1 MIYWILSGWNQK
13 GCPSDH
19 GFVLEIG
26 QDCFGYPQV
35 IQYDHGNSAVGI
47 RRFWNHVTIGKFYCY
62 VCLTADI
69 QWFPNEPIENKEN
82 WAKNCLSEI
91 QTWNSKYRS
100 YLATDFQKTTAD
112 PISICCTASGYH
124 WIPHR
129 SLSTSPYLW
138 SNYPTN
144 RFSLPGSIPFL
155 ALWKHLPPLPKT
167 AFCWWNRPPVLC
179 WAVRGHPLG
188 GFWNGMSCHRPWLY
202 GWSLGRFMEYPHCKP
217 KKQPLKIPILSSL

>member
-1 MIYWILSGWNQK
+1 VIYWILSGWNQK

-112 PISICCTASGYH
+112 PSPSAVPLWLSLNPPSFVVNFSILMVKL
-124 WIPHR
+124 PDK
-129 SLSTSPYLW
+129 SLQFAGFNPVLGALKTS
-138 SNYPTN
+138 SSVAKN
-144 RFSLPGSIPFL
+144 RFLL
-155 ALWKHLPPLPKT
+155 VKPPSGV
-167 AFCWWNRPPVLC
+167 VLSSP
-179 WAVRGHPLG
+179 GHPLG